1 MRLDFAEGSERARSM
16 ATWVRGR
23 LWGFGRGG
31 KEGREEGEVAGFW
44 LWGFGGGGKRK
55 GGRLGSR
62 SKKKSD
68 AGRFVH
74 RQHEAGPFDIE
85 SPTMRLS
92 TATRFLFVP
101 LSCAHAQA
109 TS

>member
-1 MRLDFAEGSERARSM
+1 MRWR
-16 ATWVRGR
+16 
-23 LWGFGRGG
+23 GFGCGVL
-31 KEGREEGEVAGFW
+31 EEGEKG
-44 LWGFGGGGKRK
+44 RK